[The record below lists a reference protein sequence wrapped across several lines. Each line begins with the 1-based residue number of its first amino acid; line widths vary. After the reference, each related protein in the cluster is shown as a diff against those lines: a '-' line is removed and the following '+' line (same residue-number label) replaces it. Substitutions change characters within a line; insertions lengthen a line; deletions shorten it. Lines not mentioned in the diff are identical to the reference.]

1 MPQRALRHPLLAG
14 LHREATKTL
23 AALRQDITQREHEL
37 AALKAEAAR
46 WQSVLRG
53 PGRRARPA
61 LAPPQVPP
69 STRLRL
75 DWSAILKELPT
86 RFTTQE
92 VAQKAGK
99 TTGHVYVYMSRWMK
113 AKKVRR
119 VQDGY
124 QKVAQAV

>member
-14 LHREATKTL
+14 LQRGATKTL
-23 AALRQDITQREHEL
+23 AALRQEITQRAHEL

-46 WQSVLRG
+46 WQSVLQG
-53 PGRRARPA
+53 PARRARPA
-61 LAPPQVPP
+61 VAPPPVPP
-69 STRLRL
+69 AKRPRL

-86 RFTTQE
+86 RFTPQE

-99 TTGHVYVYMSRWMK
+99 PPGHVYVYMSRWMK

-119 VQDGY
+119 VKDGY
-124 QKVAQAV
+124 QKVSQAV